1 MYGIQT
7 YIPLWCKSNFSFLEG
22 ASHPEELVEEAHRL
36 GLPSIAITDIDG
48 VYGIVRAHVRAKAL
62 GVQLIIGSQVTLAD
76 HSRLVLLVRDHVG
89 YQNLCRIV
97 SKGRLEHPKGS
108 CAVSLGTVCKH
119 AEGLTVL
126 RPPPPP
132 GNHNRELDM
141 LSRLK
146 KAFGEHFYLLL
157 PRHRTA
163 EEVKINAQQT
173 ERARA
178 LNVSLAAVTEVL
190 YHTRARRPLQDVLT
204 CIRHGVPLSKARQ
217 KLKSNSE
224 YHLQSVAAFI
234 TLFAD
239 IPEAVLATGTIAE
252 QCHFNLDHLN
262 YRYPSEV
269 GQSGISSFDR
279 LRILTFEGA
288 TKRYNNR
295 IPRNTIAQLNEE
307 LSLINELDY
316 PGYFL
321 TMYEIVEFC
330 KQQNIL
336 CQGRGSAA
344 NSAVC
349 FCLGITAID
358 PVKMNLLFERFISRE
373 RNEPPDIDLD
383 IEHNRR
389 EEVIQH
395 VYERYGRSHAAM
407 VAVVVRYRPRSAV
420 RDVGKALGID
430 DISLGRLSK
439 LLSRYGTLDAESMN
453 TAGFP
458 LTAPLY
464 QRLYQLTNELV
475 DFPRHLSIHPG
486 GFILGSD
493 PIHTLVPVEN
503 ATMPGRTVIQW
514 DKDDVETLGLFK
526 VDLLGLGA
534 LHHLHNCFDLLRETR
549 QVHLSLATIPQDDAT
564 YEMIQKGDTIGV
576 FQIESRAQMSMLPR
590 LRPRTFYD
598 LVIQISIVRPGPITG
613 GMVHPYLARRNGE
626 ETVTYPHPSLEP
638 VLKKTLGIPLFQEQ
652 VMKIAIIA
660 ADYTPGEAD
669 QLRRDMA
676 AWKKSGRIDRHRE
689 RLISRMEKKGIAREF
704 AERVFE
710 QIRGFGE
717 YGFPES
723 HAASFAL
730 ISYGSAYLRKHY
742 PAEFSCAL
750 LNALPMG
757 FYMPS
762 TIVEDARRNGVT
774 VYRVNVKKSMWF
786 CTVPLQN
793 TIQMGLRHIRGI
805 GEEHFRK
812 IFAVRKQAPFKH
824 IDDFFKR
831 TALPAHVQKQ
841 LALAGALDC
850 FGPNRRSALWQGL
863 AVHASAAD
871 ANTAMTLPD
880 SHRHLAFADINRFD
894 TIGWDYDIT
903 GHSTAGHPLSL
914 FRDIL
919 KKNRIPTAEEV
930 FRLKDKQIHY
940 VGMVI
945 CRQRP
950 STAAG
955 VVFMTLEDETGFVNL
970 ICFKDIFEKY
980 KLIAKTTPIL
990 GVTGTVQYQDGVTH
1004 LIAKTL
1010 WKPNLK
1016 EPATTPSRDFK

>member
-1 MYGIQT
+1 MYGLKS
-7 YIPLWCKSNFSFLEG
+7 YVPLWCKSNFSFLEG

-36 GLPSIAITDIDG
+36 GLTAIAITDIDG

-62 GVQLIIGSQVTLAD
+62 GIQLIIGSQITLAD
-76 HSRLVLLVRDHVG
+76 NSHLILLTRDHTG
-89 YQNLCRIV
+89 YQNLCRII
-97 SKGRLEHPKGS
+97 SKGRLENPKGS
-108 CAVSLGTVCKH
+108 CVVSLRTVCRY
-119 AEGLTVL
+119 ANGLIAL
-126 RPPPPP
+126 RPP
-132 GNHNRELDM
+132 GGTDKKETTVVET
-141 LSRLK
+141 LK
-146 KAFGEHFYLLL
+146 KYFEDSLYLMVT
-157 PRHRTA
+157 RHKIA
-163 EEVKINAQQT
+163 EEVKPNALQR
-173 ERARA
+173 ERAGTHNLPIVA
-178 LNVSLAAVTEVL
+178 TTEVL
-190 YHTRARRPLQDVLT
+190 YHTRARKSLQDVVT
-204 CIRHGVPLSKARQ
+204 CIRHGVTLAEARR
-217 KLKSNSE
+217 KLRGNCE
-224 YHLQSVAAFI
+224 HHLQSTAAFI
-234 TLFAD
+234 SLFAE
-239 IPEAVLATGTIAE
+239 IPEAVAATTHIAS
-252 QCHFNLDHLN
+252 QCHFNLDQIN

-269 GQSGISSFDR
+269 NQAGISSFER

-288 TKRYNNR
+288 RRRYNNA
-295 IPRNTIAQLNEE
+295 IPQNTIAQLNEE

-349 FCLGITAID
+349 FCLGITSVD

-420 RDVGKALGID
+420 REVGKTLGID

-439 LLSRYGTLDAESMN
+439 LLSRYGTLDTESM
-453 TAGFP
+453 TAAGFS
-458 LTAPLY
+458 LEAPLY
-464 QRLYQLTNELV
+464 QLLYQLTNELV

-486 GFILGSD
+486 GFILGSE
-493 PIHTLVPVEN
+493 PVHQLVPVEN

-534 LHHLHNCFDLLRETR
+534 LHHLHLCFDLLKETR
-549 QVHLSLATIPQDDAT
+549 PLNIGLATIPHDDAT
-564 YEMIQKGDTIGV
+564 YEMIQQGDTIGV

-590 LRPRTFYD
+590 LRPKTFYD

-626 ETVTYPHPSLEP
+626 EKITYPHLSLEP

-676 AWKKSGRIDRHRE
+676 AWKKSGRIERHQE
-689 RLISRMEKKGIAREF
+689 RLISRMEKKGIAKEF
-704 AERVFE
+704 AIRVFE

-730 ISYGSAYLRKHY
+730 ISYASAYLRRHY

-762 TIVEDARRNGVT
+762 TIVEDAKHKGVA
-774 VYRVNVKKSMWF
+774 VYRINVKKSMWF
-786 CTVPLQN
+786 CTVPQHN
-793 TIQMGLRHIRGI
+793 TIQMGLRHVKGI
-805 GEEHFRK
+805 GKQHFEQ
-812 IFAVRKQAPFKH
+812 IFTARQQAPFKSL
-824 IDDFFKR
+824 DDFFTR
-831 TALPAHVQKQ
+831 TTLPAHVQKQ
-841 LALAGALDC
+841 LALAGALEC
-850 FGPNRRSALWQGL
+850 FGANRRNALWQGL
-863 AVHASAAD
+863 AVHHDNTS
-871 ANTAMTLPD
+871 ANTAISLPD
-880 SHRHLAFADINRFD
+880 SHSHVAFENINDFN

-903 GHSTAGHPLSL
+903 GHSTTGHPLCL
-914 FRDIL
+914 FRETL
-919 KKNRIPTAEEV
+919 SRKKIPTADEISKY
-930 FRLKDKQIHY
+930 KDRQIHY

-990 GVTGTVQYQDGVTH
+990 GVTGKVQYQDGVTH
-1004 LIAKTL
+1004 LIAQHL
-1010 WKPNLK
+1010 WKPKLK
-1016 EPATTPSRDFK
+1016 ESATTTSRDFK